1 MDFGHTL
8 FFEKKKNLVK
18 WFLLGAVGPD
28 VIYFIMFF
36 FLAIEKGI
44 LNTQLFVD
52 VFQLVMSGFEM
63 DSSSK
68 SVNQLHDFILEMFNN
83 PVVDMLRKTGH
94 SLIIWGIVYGGVV
107 WRKGLKLT
115 RLHALLFGWVGHI
128 ITDLLT
134 HVTDATPIFYPISDF
149 VIKGPVSYWNPNY
162 YGKEFQTINTIL
174 IIVATV
180 YMVYDFIKY
189 KRRNKK

>member
-1 MDFGHTL
+1 M
-8 FFEKKKNLVK
+8 K
-18 WFLLGAVGPD
+18 WFVLGAVGPD

-44 LNTQLFVD
+44 LNIQLFAD

-63 DSSSK
+63 ESSSK

-94 SLIIWGIVYGGVV
+94 SLIIWGIVYGVVV

-115 RLHALLFGWVGHI
+115 WLHALLFGWVGHI

-134 HVTDATPIFYPISDF
+134 HVTDATPIFYPISDV